1 MEGDLETRLE
11 RLTQEHREERKKVML
26 LKKAIKTEREEKDRL
41 LKSLS
46 EFKDKLGVLECSM
59 AEKDSKIKLLQYEK
73 EDLEAEIID
82 EREKIKSLGM
92 GGSNSPTPSS
102 RSLSALEQQNKK
114 LIEEYYHL
122 KEINAKAEERIKAI
136 TL

>member
-1 MEGDLETRLE
+1 MEADLKTRLE

-26 LKKAIKTEREEKDRL
+26 LKKAIKTEREEKDQL
-41 LKSLS
+41 LKSLK
-46 EFKDKLGVLECSM
+46 EFKDKLGVLECSV

-82 EREKIKSLGM
+82 EREKIL

-114 LIEEYYHL
+114 LIEEYYNL